1 MQSDLDIV
9 VTPHHRARVCV
20 KRILRADEI
29 ATALRDV
36 LACMNRER
44 DPVVIA
50 DWGDMFVESSRPID
64 GNIDVFPLGV
74 MAYRML
80 TGNEPPPQLLFVP
93 GAPPQLARL
102 IVRMLSANPGQRPN
116 ILDVKAVIALMLGTH
131 DEVAPLVLPPDDP
144 DDLLDLI
151 PPAAAPPKV
160 VAPAKVAPP
169 VKAPLPL
176 LRAAPA
182 SNKVPDLPKV
192 PPPPKLAPKLARLA
206 TPPPVARA
214 ATPKEEEL
222 LDLGLPPDDDVLTFE

>member
-1 MQSDLDIV
+1 MESDLDIV

-36 LACMNRER
+36 LACMNCERE
-44 DPVVIA
+44 PVVIA

-74 MAYRML
+74 MCYRML
-80 TGNEPPPQLLFVP
+80 TGSEPPPQLLFVP

-116 ILDVKAVIALMLGTH
+116 ILDVKAVIASMLGTH
-131 DEVAPLVLPPDDP
+131 DDVAPLVLPPDDVE
-144 DDLLDLI
+144 DLLDLAP
-151 PPAAAPPKV
+151 PPAAPPARV
-160 VAPAKVAPP
+160 VPP
-169 VKAPLPL
+169 VIAPTRATPVPRAALPPL
-176 LRAAPA
+176 GAAPA

-192 PPPPKLAPKLARLA
+192 PPPPRGIARVAPPQPK
-206 TPPPVARA
+206 PA
-214 ATPKEEEL
+214 ADDEL
-222 LDLGLPPDDDVLTFE
+222 LDLGLPSDDDLLTLE